1 MLQSPEMWL
10 VYKLLYFALIDA
22 LTAVGA
28 LMTLTDFTLSNAR
41 RFYSLMG
48 NPLAV
53 KGLISKVVQSDSV
66 IGYWL

>member
-28 LMTLTDFTLSNAR
+28 LMSLIDFTLSNAR

-53 KGLISKVVQSDSV
+53 KGFISKVVQSDSV

>member
-1 MLQSPEMWL
+1 MWL
-10 VYKLLYFALIDA
+10 VYELLYFALIDA
-22 LTAVGA
+22 LTALGA
-28 LMTLTDFTLSNAR
+28 LMTLIHFTLSNAR
-41 RFYSLMG
+41 QFYSLMR